1 MMPRHER
8 LIGVVCACATLLVWS
23 GFILLARLGV
33 RTTMAPPDLIAL
45 RFTVAGLVMLPWL
58 LRHGFGGLSW
68 SRAIILALL
77 AGPGFA
83 IPAFYGFVHAPA
95 AHGAAL
101 MPGTLPLWTVVLA
114 ALVIGERITPIKALG
129 IGLTLLGIAV
139 ISGPDF
145 RSEDARAVIGDLLFP
160 AASLSWASY
169 TVLARR
175 WGVAPL
181 QSAAIVFVLGA
192 VICVPVYLAVW
203 GPRVL
208 SAPPRDLLV
217 QGIYQGLIATIVSI
231 MLFMR
236 AVRALGAGPTTL
248 VTAAVPGVVAI
259 AGIPLL
265 SEFPTFISIV
275 GILLVSSG
283 VVVTVTGAI
292 RAGVQSTGTIPPA
305 R

>member
-1 MMPRHER
+1 
-8 LIGVVCACATLLVWS
+8 VVCAIATLLVWS

-45 RFTVAGLVMLPWL
+45 RFAIAGSVMLPWL
-58 LRHGFGGLSW
+58 LRRGLGGLSW
-68 SRAIILALL
+68 PRAIVLALL

-83 IPAFYGFVHAPA
+83 APAFYGFVHAPA

-114 ALVIGERITPIKALG
+114 ALVVAEKITTTKLVG
-129 IGLTLLGIAV
+129 IILTLAGIAV
-139 ISGPDF
+139 ISFPDF
-145 RSEDARAVIGDLLFP
+145 LAPDPRGMSGDLLFP

-181 QSAAIVFVLGA
+181 QSAAVVFVLSGL
-192 VICVPVYLAVW
+192 ICVPAYLVVW

-208 SAPPRDLLV
+208 SAPPIDLLI
-217 QGIYQGLIATIVSI
+217 QGIYQGLIATLASI

-259 AGIPLL
+259 VGIPLL
-265 SEFPTFISIV
+265 GEWPTWLTAA
-275 GILLVSSG
+275 GILLVSAG
-283 VVVTVTGAI
+283 VVVTVLGAI
-292 RAGVQSTGTIPPA
+292 RAGVVPTRTVQPLRPS